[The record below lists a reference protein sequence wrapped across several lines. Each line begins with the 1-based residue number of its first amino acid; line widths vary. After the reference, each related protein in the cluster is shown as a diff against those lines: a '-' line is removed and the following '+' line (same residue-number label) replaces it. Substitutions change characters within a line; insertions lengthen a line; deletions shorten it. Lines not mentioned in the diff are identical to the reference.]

1 MQFANMQIISPTV
14 FNVDSH
20 LTTLSLHAGQHWPLW
35 DLLVISRML
44 WQAALSLSQ
53 VLRDRLCLTLVEKN
67 TGLET

>member
-35 DLLVISRML
+35 DLLVISKCSGRL
-44 WQAALSLSQ
+44 LCRC
-53 VLRDRLCLTLVEKN
+53 LRWYVTDRA
-67 TGLET
+67 